1 MKTSHEKNF
10 TGNKG
15 VGKCTSIVF
24 KSTSEFPFTVGCCT
38 FRAIM
43 RPSFNVALWTWA
55 RDAAPSG
62 SGSKLSNSSS
72 GFKTK

>member
-43 RPSFNVALWTWA
+43 RPSFNVAL
-55 RDAAPSG
+55 
-62 SGSKLSNSSS
+62 
-72 GFKTK
+72 